1 MNENEKITSPEVPEQ
16 NADNNNAQEVNGQS
30 EQIAETPAAEKAP
43 EVKNETETPEAGTE
57 KAAEEPQPEV
67 KEEPEAKEEPEV
79 KEQPEA
85 KEEPEAK
92 ETPAEAEVKVEV
104 KEEEAEKT
112 PVNYA
117 AMTKEELVGA
127 LKAVLDEN
135 RLQAHKE
142 VSLMKQAL
150 FNIRQKE
157 IDAELEKFLDAG
169 NEPAAFSAIPCE
181 IEAEFKTLH
190 NEFKERRAAFL
201 EEEDNRRQENL
212 AKKLGVIDR
221 IKALM
226 EDVDNINRNYQNFV
240 ELQTEF
246 KEIKDIPAQA
256 ENDVWKQYQAQVEQF
271 YDLLKMNKDLRDL
284 DFKKNLEVKKQLIE
298 QARQLAEEEDVI
310 EAARKLQILHNEW
323 RETGP
328 VAKDLREEIWAE
340 FKDASTVV
348 NKRHQEYFDKR
359 RENELKYEEEKTKI
373 CEQVE
378 ALDFE
383 NLKTFSAWEKTTD
396 EIKAFQAQ
404 WKELGP
410 APRKVN
416 SALYARFRAVCDDF
430 FNRKAE
436 FYHNIKAEYKT
447 NLEKKEDLCRRAEEM
462 LSKIDEKGSRE
473 AVQALQKEWKTV
485 GPTER
490 RHSDAVWQRFT
501 AACNAFYEELRS
513 RRSGKREEENA
524 NLAAKKEIIEKIKEI
539 PLDGNRGEILPAIR
553 ELQMQWQQIGY
564 VPYKNKEKIYAEYRE
579 ACDKVYDSLDNS
591 RTRQRMNDYQERIRG
606 LRGDRG
612 GMMTEREKLNMA
624 LDRKKNDLATYENNM
639 GFFNVK
645 SSAGNAMVLEL
656 ERKIKKIKEEIEEI
670 KNKIKL
676 LDTAKEEN
684 KSQDSEN

>member
-1 MNENEKITSPEVPEQ
+1 MNENEKTTSPEVPEQ
-16 NADNNNAQEVNGQS
+16 KNEELVAQDVNKNVEENKEV
-30 EQIAETPAAEKAP
+30 AP
-43 EVKNETETPEAGTE
+43 EAPVSEE
-57 KAAEEPQPEV
+57 KEKEVEENVVSEEP
-67 KEEPEAKEEPEV
+67 
-79 KEQPEA
+79 
-85 KEEPEAK
+85 K
-92 ETPAEAEVKVEV
+92 ETAPQ
-104 KEEEAEKT
+104 
-112 PVNYA
+112 VNYA
-117 AMTKEELVGA
+117 SMTKEQLVGA
-127 LKAVLDEN
+127 LKEILEQN

-181 IEAEFKTLH
+181 LEAEFKTLH
-190 NEFKERRAAFL
+190 SEFKEKRAAFL
-201 EEEDNRRQENL
+201 EEEENRRQENL
-212 AKKLGVIDR
+212 AKKLGVIEK
-221 IKALM
+221 IKVLM

-240 ELQTEF
+240 ELQNEF

-256 ENDVWKQYQAQVEQF
+256 ENDVWKQYQSQVEQF
-271 YDLLKMNKDLRDL
+271 YDLLKMNKELRDL
-284 DFKKNLEVKKQLIE
+284 DFKKNLEVKRQLIE
-298 QARQLAEEEDVI
+298 QARELAAEEDVI

-328 VAKDLREEIWAE
+328 VAKDLRDEIWNE
-340 FKDASTVV
+340 FKEASTVV

-378 ALDFE
+378 AMDFDT
-383 NLKTFSAWEKTTD
+383 LKTFGAWEKTTE
-396 EIKAFQAQ
+396 EIKNLQAQ

-416 SALYARFRAVCDDF
+416 TQLYARFRAVCDDF
-430 FNRKAE
+430 FNKKAE
-436 FYHNIKAEYKT
+436 FYQNIKAEYKA
-447 NLEKKEDLCRRAEEM
+447 NLEKKEDLCKRAEEM
-462 LSKIDEKGSRE
+462 LSKVDEKGARE
-473 AVQALQKEWKTV
+473 AVQALQQEWKTV

-490 RHSDAVWQRFT
+490 KHSDAIWQRFT
-501 AACNAFYEELRS
+501 AACNAFYEQLRAK
-513 RRSGKREEENA
+513 RSGKREEENA
-524 NLAAKKEIIEKIKEI
+524 NLAAKREIIEKIKEI
-539 PLDGNRGEILPAIR
+539 SLDGNRGEILPAIR
-553 ELQMQWQQIGY
+553 ELQMQWQQIGH

-579 ACDKVYDSLDNS
+579 ACDKVYDSLDNN

-612 GMMTEREKLNMA
+612 GIMSEKEKLNLA

-645 SSAGNAMVLEL
+645 SSAGNAMVQEL

-670 KNKIKL
+670 NNKIKL
-676 LDTAKEEN
+676 LDKAKDDNVEKNKVEPAENANEEN
-684 KSQDSEN
+684 TPADGEV